1 MSITDYYLP
10 IIFLILLVLIIPLV
24 LFFTVGNKGCVN
36 RLTRKGKPAFCG
48 CKTNKANKIE
58 DIKFDGTSP
67 VAGFFYQLQKPEG
80 TDFSD
85 ITIDLYADDD
95 RFEGKRPITESMV
108 WWMDFDGISHWV
120 QNKYIYT
127 DLINKCYPREN
138 PVTDFDGDGG
148 NNRRDWTIM
157 LTPEKSRE
165 AIEAMENGS
174 FAYGLTIAR
183 YPDTGGGIDDL
194 KTWKC
199 CV

>member
-10 IIFLILLVLIIPLV
+10 IIFLILLALIIPLV
-24 LFFTVGNKGCVN
+24 LFFTVGNKGCIN

-48 CKTNKANKIE
+48 CKTNKANTIN

-67 VAGFFYQLQKPEG
+67 VKGFFYEIQKPEG
-80 TDFSD
+80 TTFPQD
-85 ITIDLYADDD
+85 IDLYADDD
-95 RFEGKRPITESMV
+95 RFDSTRPITEAMV

-120 QNKYIYT
+120 QNKEIYT
-127 DLINKCYPREN
+127 DLINKCHPREN
-138 PVTDFDGDGG
+138 PVTDFDGDGE
-148 NNRRDWTIM
+148 NNRHDWTIK

-165 AIEAMENGS
+165 AIEAMNDGS

-183 YPDTGGGIDDL
+183 DPPSGGDIDDL